1 MCECPRRSAEVEEVS
16 FGPYLETSF
25 GPAAA
30 AVMLTPGIMNV
41 SAFFEKRLIEAMVVV
56 VVVTWLRVM
65 MLMAMMVVLMLMVR

>member
-1 MCECPRRSAEVEEVS
+1 M
-16 FGPYLETSF
+16 ETSF

-30 AVMLTPGIMNV
+30 AVMLTLGIMNK
-41 SAFFEKRLIEAMVVV
+41 SAFLEKRLIEAMVVV

>member
-1 MCECPRRSAEVEEVS
+1 M
-16 FGPYLETSF
+16 FETSF

-30 AVMLTPGIMNV
+30 AEIKTLGMLNASAV
-41 SAFFEKRLIEAMVVV
+41 SEIRLVEAMVV

>member
-1 MCECPRRSAEVEEVS
+1 M
-16 FGPYLETSF
+16 ETSF

-30 AVMLTPGIMNV
+30 AVMLTLGIMNK
-41 SAFFEKRLIEAMVVV
+41 SAFLEKRLVEAMVV

>member
-1 MCECPRRSAEVEEVS
+1 M
-16 FGPYLETSF
+16 ETSF

-30 AVMLTPGIMNV
+30 AVMLTLGIMNK
-41 SAFFEKRLIEAMVVV
+41 SAFLEKRLIEAMVV